1 MWNSRELTLGT
12 VYSVGDSFSVADASG
27 TLTFDVVAEAFEWA
41 DGNMTSTGS
50 ATVVDDGLAGHFGN
64 EMEVNNINLTFTATT
79 DQPPGLSILFGEY
92 GATST

>member
-1 MWNSRELTLGT
+1 
-12 VYSVGDSFSVADASG
+12 
-27 TLTFDVVAEAFEWA
+27 
-41 DGNMTSTGS
+41 MTSTGS

-92 GATST
+92 GGNINVMVNGSWTADDFAVSTTRPREEPSSLCRGVTVMARVSC